1 MKPLQQIIT
10 EFNCYDVKFFYLYF
24 NCYYFSYYCLQI
36 FGTLIPFSL
45 SCAAL
50 RLLAGASCNVFRY
63 TSRGVNILSTDA
75 ITSFIFSHRYSFLV
89 SAGYQVGVPAPTTRV
104 VAMDDEEPC
113 WKSLGYCRDLGR
125 QPIQDA
131 EVASPLPHTL
141 AARSLP
147 SVGNPEFAKGAD
159 SWNLDLCEYA
169 LKCDDPAC
177 HKFHHVIER
186 RCRKFAL
193 LGNSVLPGCEGGCS
207 QGLHVKAADV
217 CQTYNLNLLRTEA
230 NLVEAFQLLK
240 AQSSDERATYVRI
253 AVWNFAAVRTI
264 ALRRF
269 LAQLLLVHELLLPDR
284 DFCSFHLLTVLR
296 VINSV
301 SPRCPKLRWIV
312 FRDGTAESVWKAGA
326 SGNQAEVSQSP
337 VSTGQQSMDV

>member
-1 MKPLQQIIT
+1 VKPLQQITT

-24 NCYYFSYYCLQI
+24 NCYYFSSYCLQI

-63 TSRGVNILSTDA
+63 TSRGVNISPTDA
-75 ITSFIFSHRYSFLV
+75 ITSFIFSYRYSFLV

-113 WKSLGYCRDLGR
+113 WESFGYRRDLRR
-125 QPIQDA
+125 QPIQDVEA
-131 EVASPLPHTL
+131 ASPLPHTL
-141 AARSLP
+141 AARPLP
-147 SVGNPEFAKGAD
+147 SVGNLESAKGAD

-177 HKFHHVIER
+177 YKFHHVIER
-186 RCRKFAL
+186 RCRKFTL
-193 LGNSVLPGCEGGCS
+193 LSNSFCKGCEGGCA

-230 NLVEAFQLLK
+230 NLVEASQLLE

-296 VINSV
+296 VINSL
-301 SPRCPKLRWIV
+301 SPRCSKLRWIV

-326 SGNQAEVSQSP
+326 SGNQAEVSQ
-337 VSTGQQSMDV
+337 